1 VKRRFL
7 PLAVAFSMLAAAGE
21 DQKDAVGKGEG
32 TGVTTSEPLRPVPSA
47 SASARATAEPPQG
60 RRTA

>member
-1 VKRRFL
+1 
-7 PLAVAFSMLAAAGE
+7 MLAAAGE